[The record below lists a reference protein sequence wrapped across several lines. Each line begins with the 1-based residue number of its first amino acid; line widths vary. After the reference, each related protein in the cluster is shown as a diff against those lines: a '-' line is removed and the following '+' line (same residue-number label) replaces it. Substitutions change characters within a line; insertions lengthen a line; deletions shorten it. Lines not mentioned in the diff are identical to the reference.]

1 MDSIVINLE
10 QIPLS
15 GDDLIEISSKMG
27 NSNVAWMLYDDLV
40 NINNISELF
49 QGDINTVFVLLQITH
64 TNEVSSVGHWVNI
77 MRDND
82 DNLSYYDPYG
92 LSMNEDLIVTKEPD
106 LLTRL
111 LKGRNIDENSFRH
124 QSFKHETQV
133 CGRHCCLRSIFNFLT
148 NKEYD
153 ANIIQPL
160 IVSKQVKD
168 PDVLVSLI
176 TGLLSKSDDVIKQIL
191 INDSTPETRVPSNRF
206 ALPSSIGGRIV

>member
-10 QIPLS
+10 KIPLS

-27 NSNVAWMLYDDLV
+27 NSDVSWMLYDDLA
-40 NINNISELF
+40 NINDISELF
-49 QGDINTVFVLLQITH
+49 QGNINTVFLLLQITH

-77 MRDND
+77 MIDGNDNI
-82 DNLSYYDPYG
+82 SYYDPYG
-92 LSMNEDLIVTKEPD
+92 LSINEDLIVTKEPD
-106 LLTRL
+106 LLSRL
-111 LKGRNIDENSFRH
+111 LKGRRVEESTFRH

-133 CGRHCCLRSIFNFLT
+133 CGRHCCLRSVFNFLN
-148 NKEYD
+148 NKEYND
-153 ANIIQPL
+153 NVIQPL

-191 INDSTPETRVPSNRF
+191 INDPMPETRVSSNRF
-206 ALPSSIGGRIV
+206 SLPGSIGGRIV